1 MSCTCFQFGNI
12 IFHIYHENNIVS
24 EIKFRFIHSQ
34 QFYNIENL
42 QVLNQPVVQL
52 QQDNAP

>member
-12 IFHIYHENNIVS
+12 IFHIYHKNNIIS